1 LVPGH
6 APRARGE
13 GTVTEL
19 AFLFDVDNT
28 LLDNDRV
35 KADIERRSEGFVGL
49 AQDARFWELYEE
61 VRRERD
67 YVDFPETLR
76 RYRLAFPDDPRFPH
90 LAALVLCYPYDQALY
105 PGALEAL
112 DRLRALGPL
121 GIVSDGDPVFQ
132 PAKIAR
138 AGLAAAVGDNVWI
151 YTHKEERIEEVVA
164 RLPAERHVLVDDK
177 KRILQAV
184 KARLGQRVVTVHV
197 RQGKYAT
204 AVLESPYTPDL
215 DLASIAD
222 LSRLGG
228 DDFRPR

>member
-1 LVPGH
+1 MS
-6 APRARGE
+6 
-13 GTVTEL
+13 EL

-35 KADIERRSEGFVGL
+35 KVDLERRSEGFVGL
-49 AQDARFWELYEE
+49 AHDARFWELYEE

-76 RYRLAFPDDPRFPH
+76 RYRAAFPDDPKFPY
-90 LAALVLCYPYDQALY
+90 LADLVLCYPYDEAVY

-112 DRLRALGPL
+112 ARLHAFGRLA
-121 GIVSDGDPVFQ
+121 IVSDGDPVFQ

-138 AGLAAAVGDNVWI
+138 AGLAAAVDDNVWI
-151 YTHKEERIEEVVA
+151 YAHKEEHIDEVLA

-184 KARLGQRVVTVHV
+184 KTRLGARIVTVHV
-197 RQGKYAT
+197 RQGKYA
-204 AVLESPYTPDL
+204 AASLETPYRPDL

-222 LSRLGG
+222 LARLGPE
-228 DDFRPR
+228 DFRLR

>member
-1 LVPGH
+1 
-6 APRARGE
+6 
-13 GTVTEL
+13 VTEL
-19 AFLFDVDNT
+19 VFLFDVDNT

-35 KADIERRSEGFVGL
+35 KEDLERRSEAFVGL
-49 AQDARFWELYEE
+49 AHDERFWELYEE

-76 RYRLAFPDDPRFPH
+76 RYRAAFPDDPKFPH
-90 LAALVLCYPYDQALY
+90 LAALVLCYPYREAVY
-105 PGALEAL
+105 PGAFEAL
-112 DRLRALGPL
+112 AHLRAFGRLA
-121 GIVSDGDPVFQ
+121 IVSDGDPVFQ

-138 AGLAAAVGDNVWI
+138 AGLATAVDDNVLI
-151 YTHKEERIEEVVA
+151 YTHKEEQIDDVLA
-164 RLPAERHVLVDDK
+164 RLPARRHVLVDDK

-184 KARLGQRVVTVHV
+184 KARLGDQVVTVHV

-222 LSRLGG
+222 LGRLAPE
-228 DDFRPR
+228 DFRAR

>member
-1 LVPGH
+1 
-6 APRARGE
+6 
-13 GTVTEL
+13 VTEL

-49 AQDARFWELYEE
+49 AHDARFWELYEE

-76 RYRLAFPDDPRFPH
+76 RYRVAFPDDPRFPH
-90 LAALVLCYPYDQALY
+90 LAALVLCYSYDEAVY

-112 DRLRALGPL
+112 AHLRALGPL
-121 GIVSDGDPVFQ
+121 AIVSDGDPVFQ

-138 AGLAAAVGDNVWI
+138 AGLAAAVEDNVWI
-151 YTHKEERIEEVVA
+151 YTHKEERIDEVLA
-164 RLPAERHVLVDDK
+164 RLPARRHVLVDDK

-184 KARLGQRVVTVHV
+184 KARLGDRVVTVHV

-204 AVLESPYTPDL
+204 AILESPYRPDL

-222 LSRLGG
+222 LSRLGP

>member
-1 LVPGH
+1 MTGL
-6 APRARGE
+6 
-13 GTVTEL
+13 T
-19 AFLFDVDNT
+19 FLFDVDNT

-35 KADIERRSEGFVGL
+35 KADLERRSEGFVGL
-49 AQDARFWELYEE
+49 AHDARFWELYEE

-90 LAALVLCYPYDQALY
+90 LAALVLCYPYQEAVY

-112 DRLRALGPL
+112 AHLRTLGRLA
-121 GIVSDGDPVFQ
+121 IVSDGDPVFQ

-138 AGLAAAVGDNVWI
+138 SGLAAAVEDNVWV
-151 YTHKEERIEEVVA
+151 YAHKEERIGEVLA
-164 RLPAERHVLVDDK
+164 RLPARRHVLVDDK

-184 KARLGQRVVTVHV
+184 KARFGDRIVTVHV
-197 RQGKYAT
+197 RQGRYAA
-204 AVLESPYTPDL
+204 AVLASPYTPDL
-215 DLASIAD
+215 DLPSIGD
-222 LSRLGG
+222 LGRLGP

>member
-1 LVPGH
+1 
-6 APRARGE
+6 
-13 GTVTEL
+13 VTEL

-49 AQDARFWELYEE
+49 AHDARFWELYEE

-76 RYRLAFPDDPRFPH
+76 RYRVAFPDDPRFPH
-90 LAALVLCYPYDQALY
+90 LAALVLCYSYDEAVY

-112 DRLRALGPL
+112 AHLRALGPL
-121 GIVSDGDPVFQ
+121 AIVSDGDPVFQ

-138 AGLAAAVGDNVWI
+138 AGLAAAVEDNVWI
-151 YTHKEERIEEVVA
+151 YTHKEERIDEVLA
-164 RLPAERHVLVDDK
+164 RLPARRHVLVDDK

-184 KARLGQRVVTVHV
+184 KARLGDRVVTVHV

-204 AVLESPYTPDL
+204 AMLESPYRPDL

-222 LSRLGG
+222 LSRLGP

>member
-1 LVPGH
+1 VS
-6 APRARGE
+6 
-13 GTVTEL
+13 EL

-35 KADIERRSEGFVGL
+35 KVDLERRSEGFVGL
-49 AQDARFWELYEE
+49 AHDARFWELYEE

-76 RYRLAFPDDPRFPH
+76 RYRAAFPDDPKFPY
-90 LAALVLCYPYDQALY
+90 LADLVLCYPYDEAVY

-112 DRLRALGPL
+112 ARLHAFGRLA
-121 GIVSDGDPVFQ
+121 IVSDGDPVFQ

-138 AGLAAAVGDNVWI
+138 AGLAAAVDDNVWI
-151 YTHKEERIEEVVA
+151 YAHKEEHIDEVLA

-184 KARLGQRVVTVHV
+184 KTRLGARIVTVHV
-197 RQGKYAT
+197 RQGKYA
-204 AVLESPYTPDL
+204 AASLETPYRPDL

-222 LSRLGG
+222 LARLGPE
-228 DDFRPR
+228 DFRLR